1 MNINM
6 KSLMHHE
13 YVSIGSQ
20 NSTHRIILLHGWGA
34 DANDLLPIGKAII
47 NNSCYKFELISLNA
61 PTPRFNDLGRQW
73 YSLFPPNWNEAEIA
87 VEKLIDT
94 LKEFDKNKIPLEKTV
109 LFGFSQGGAMA
120 LDVGLRLD
128 LGLVISC
135 SGYSHPKWDPIK
147 NNPVLLSHGL
157 QDEVV
162 PIKASREISIR
173 LGNSINS
180 NNELYEYNCSHTIH
194 PNFIEIVRLKIKE
207 LF

>member
-1 MNINM
+1 M

-34 DANDLLPIGKAII
+34 DADDLLPVGKSII
-47 NNSCYKFELISLNA
+47 NNSCLEFELISLKA
-61 PTPRFNDLGRQW
+61 PNFRPNDMGRQW
-73 YSLFPPNWNEAEIA
+73 YSLFPHNWNEAEIA
-87 VEKLIDT
+87 VNKLFNT
-94 LKEFDKNKIPLEKTV
+94 LKSFDESKISLKKTV
-109 LFGFSQGGAMA
+109 LLGFSQGGAMA
-120 LDVGLRLD
+120 LDAGLRLD

-135 SGYSHPKWDPIK
+135 SGYAHPKWDPIK

-162 PIKASREISIR
+162 PIEASREISKR
-173 LGNSINS
+173 LENEANL
-180 NNELYEYNCSHTIH
+180 NNILHEYNCSHTIH
-194 PNFIEIVRLKIKE
+194 PDFIKVIRLKIKE

>member
-1 MNINM
+1 M

-20 NSTHRIILLHGWGA
+20 NSSHRMILLHGWGA
-34 DANDLLPIGKAII
+34 DADDLLPLGQSII
-47 NNSCYKFELISLNA
+47 DNSCFEFELISLKA
-61 PTPRFNDLGRQW
+61 PTSRPNDMGRQW

-87 VEKLIDT
+87 VEQLLET
-94 LKEFDKNKIPLEKTV
+94 LKAFDKNKISLKETV
-109 LFGFSQGGAMA
+109 LLGFSQGAAMA
-120 LDVGLRLD
+120 LDAGLRLD

-162 PIKASREISIR
+162 PVIASREISRR
-173 LGNSINS
+173 LGNLANLKS
-180 NNELYEYNCSHTIH
+180 ELHEYNCSHTIH
-194 PNFIEIVRLKIKE
+194 PDFIEVVRLKIKE

>member
-1 MNINM
+1 M

-34 DANDLLPIGKAII
+34 DADDLLPVGKSII
-47 NNSCYKFELISLNA
+47 NNSCLEFELISLKA
-61 PTPRFNDLGRQW
+61 PNPKPNDIGRQW
-73 YSLFPPNWNEAEIA
+73 YNLFPPEWDEVESA
-87 VEKLIDT
+87 VDKLLVT
-94 LKEFDKNKIPLEKTV
+94 LKAFDKTKIPLKRTV
-109 LFGFSQGGAMA
+109 LLGFSQGAAMA
-120 LDVGLRLD
+120 LDAGLRLD

-135 SGYSHPKWDPIK
+135 SGYSHPKWDPVK

-173 LGNSINS
+173 LGNSGNL
-180 NNELYEYNCSHTIH
+180 NNELHEYNCSHTIH
-194 PNFIEIVRLKIKE
+194 PDFIKVIRLKIKE